1 MSILVSEVL
10 LLHLR
15 YNLMSGEKGI
25 ESIAYYSNVFLSIF
39 NISIFLLLNC
49 IGGICSKHS
58 SIMYYTRYEDV
69 LFTCIVTLKLSQ
81 LLFQQKWAEYLTE
94 SQNGL
99 GWKRTL

>member
-49 IGGICSKHS
+49 
-58 SIMYYTRYEDV
+58 T
-69 LFTCIVTLKLSQ
+69 TCYLESYSYWRN
-81 LLFQQKWAEYLTE
+81 LFQTQ
-94 SQNGL
+94 
-99 GWKRTL
+99 